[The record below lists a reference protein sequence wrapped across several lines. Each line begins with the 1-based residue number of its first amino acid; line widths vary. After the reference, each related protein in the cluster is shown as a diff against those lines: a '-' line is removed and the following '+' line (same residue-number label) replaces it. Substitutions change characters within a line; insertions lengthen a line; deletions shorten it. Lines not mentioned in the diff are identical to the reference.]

1 MEMRVAVGST
11 RPAKVNAVKQIWEQ
25 LSDRMTH
32 GVDDPAGFF
41 CYDVPTDAP
50 KIPKTSA
57 ELSWS
62 VLSRV
67 DHLILQL
74 KRERSEADF
83 YVGLEEGFNVIA
95 SSGARR
101 QVVLESWVYVSD
113 GLNGHFGHGNGISVP
128 AQIADP
134 VIDRGIEL
142 EIVIDRFCRARQ
154 LQSGQEGWKLL
165 SQELLNRNQS
175 YALALTAAFAPFY
188 NTHVY
193 G

>member
-1 MEMRVAVGST
+1 MRIAVGST
-11 RPAKVNAVKQIWEQ
+11 RSAKVNAVKQIWEQ
-25 LSDRMTH
+25 LADRMTRRIDDS
-32 GVDDPAGFF
+32 VDFL
-41 CYDVPTDAP
+41 CYDVPTDGP
-50 KIPKTSA
+50 NIPTSSA
-57 ELSWS
+57 ELTWI

-113 GLNGHFGHGNGISVP
+113 GLNGYFGHGNGIPVP
-128 AQIADP
+128 SQIANP

-142 EIVIDRFCRARQ
+142 DIVIDRFCRARQ
-154 LQSGQEGWKLL
+154 LQSGQEGWTLL
-165 SQELLNRNQS
+165 SQELLNRDQS

>member
-1 MEMRVAVGST
+1 MRIAVGST
-11 RPAKVNAVKQIWEQ
+11 RSAKVAAVKQIWEQ
-25 LSDRMTH
+25 LADRMTR
-32 GVDDPAGFF
+32 GVDDSVDFL

-50 KIPKTSA
+50 KIPTTSA

-62 VLSRV
+62 VSSRV

-83 YVGLEEGFNVIA
+83 YVGLEEGFNMIA

-113 GLNGHFGHGNGISVP
+113 GLNGYFGHGNGISVP

-154 LQSGQEGWKLL
+154 LQSGQEGWMLL
-165 SQELLNRNQS
+165 SQELLNRDQS

>member
-1 MEMRVAVGST
+1 MRVAVGST
-11 RPAKVNAVKQIWEQ
+11 RPAKVNAVKQIWERLEDS
-25 LSDRMTH
+25 LSRGIDDR
-32 GVDDPAGFF
+32 VDFF

-50 KIPKTSA
+50 KIPTTSA
-57 ELSWS
+57 EMSWS

-67 DHLILQL
+67 DHLIMQL

-83 YVGLEEGFNVIA
+83 YVGMEEGFNVIA
-95 SSGARR
+95 SPGARR

-113 GLNGHFGHGNGISVP
+113 GLNGYYGHGNGISVP
-128 AQIADP
+128 PQIADP

-154 LQSGQEGWKLL
+154 LPSGQEGWRLL
-165 SQELLNRNQS
+165 SQELLNRDQS

-188 NTHVY
+188 NAHVY

>member
-1 MEMRVAVGST
+1 MRVVVGST

-25 LSDRMTH
+25 LSERMPRGIDD
-32 GVDDPAGFF
+32 GVDIL

-50 KIPKTSA
+50 KIPTTSA
-57 ELSWS
+57 DLSWS
-62 VLSRV
+62 ALSRV
-67 DHLILQL
+67 DHLIIQL
-74 KRERSEADF
+74 RRERSDADF

-95 SSGARR
+95 SPGARR
-101 QVVLESWVYVSD
+101 QVVLESWAYVSD
-113 GLNGHFGHGNGISVP
+113 GLNGYFGHGNGISVP
-128 AQIADP
+128 SQIADP

-154 LQSGQEGWKLL
+154 LQPGQEGWKLL
-165 SQELLNRNQS
+165 SQERLNRSQS

-188 NTHVY
+188 NAHVY

>member
-1 MEMRVAVGST
+1 MRIAVGST
-11 RPAKVNAVKQIWEQ
+11 RSAKVAAVKQIWEQ
-25 LSDRMTH
+25 LADRMTR
-32 GVDDPAGFF
+32 GVDDPVDFF

-50 KIPKTSA
+50 KIPTTSA

-62 VLSRV
+62 VSSRV

-83 YVGLEEGFNVIA
+83 YVGLEDGFNVIG

-113 GLNGHFGHGNGISVP
+113 GLNGYFGHGNGISVP
-128 AQIADP
+128 SQIADP

-154 LQSGQEGWKLL
+154 LQSGQEGWMLM
-165 SQELLNRNQS
+165 SQELLNRDQS

>member
-1 MEMRVAVGST
+1 MRVAVGST

-25 LSDRMTH
+25 LAGRMHRGIDDR
-32 GVDDPAGFF
+32 VDFL

-50 KIPKTSA
+50 KIPTTSA

-67 DHLILQL
+67 DHLIMQL

-83 YVGLEEGFNVIA
+83 YIGLEEGFNVIA

-101 QVVLESWVYVSD
+101 QVVLESWVYVSN
-113 GLNGHFGHGNGISVP
+113 GLNGYYGHGNGISVP

-134 VIDRGIEL
+134 VIDRSIEL

-154 LQSGQEGWKLL
+154 LQPGQEGWMLL
-165 SQELLNRNQS
+165 SQELLNRDQS
-175 YALALTAAFAPFY
+175 YTLALTAAFAPFY

-193 G
+193 E

>member
-1 MEMRVAVGST
+1 MRVAVGST
-11 RPAKVNAVKQIWEQ
+11 RPAKVNAVKQIWERIE
-25 LSDRMTH
+25 DRFPR
-32 GVDDPAGFF
+32 GIDNRVDFL

-50 KIPKTSA
+50 KIPTTSA
-57 ELSWS
+57 DLSWS

-67 DHLILQL
+67 DHLIMQL

-83 YVGLEEGFNVIA
+83 YIGLEEGFNVIA

-113 GLNGHFGHGNGISVP
+113 GLNGYFGHGNGISVP
-128 AQIADP
+128 RQIADP

-154 LQSGQEGWKLL
+154 LQSGQEGWMLL
-165 SQELLNRNQS
+165 SQEILNRDQS
-175 YALALTAAFAPFY
+175 YSLALTAAFAPFY
-188 NTHVY
+188 NAHVY